1 MNGPVWRFV
10 VYQGRAIASLWLWIR
25 RRRHNVGPGDLAL
38 GYAREQTPMLIAL
51 AGVLCL
57 ETAIVGLLVPWPVVH
72 VLDVLAVLQ
81 VLSIAATAV
90 TRPHCLRDDVLIL
103 REGPLFEVH
112 VPLASVMAV
121 RAERKYHSG
130 RTLQLTGQQDSEG
143 TPELSIVIGNQTDV
157 FVMLSEPVAVVEL
170 NGTIGKAEILR
181 FRADEPGTAVS
192 AIKAAADR
200 SQANT
205 SNTERS

>member
-1 MNGPVWRFV
+1 VNGPVRRLLVHQWRT
-10 VYQGRAIASLWLWIR
+10 IASLWWWIR
-25 RRRHNVGPGDLAL
+25 RRRQDIGPGDLAL
-38 GYAREQTPMLIAL
+38 GYAREQTPMLVAL

-81 VLSIAATAV
+81 VLGIAATAV
-90 TRPHCLRDDVLIL
+90 TRPHSLRDDVLIL

-112 VPLASVMAV
+112 VPLASVTAV

-130 RTLQLTGQQDSEG
+130 RTIQLSGQQDSAD
-143 TPELSIVIGNQTDV
+143 TPELSIVIGSQTDV
-157 FVMLSEPVAVVEL
+157 LVTLSEPVAVVEA